1 MSATTPAP
9 DTEIPSGAP
18 AHAGTPGG
26 ASGPASAPSPTAAPT
41 YSPVPAAE
49 RLRTWHEAGEL
60 AVRFPEVC
68 RLLTELSTAELA
80 RAGRLLAGIDPA
92 DVLEVHPNQSTITV
106 ATTGHGTLS
115 ALVPALSAQLARHGL
130 LLRSHSTDF
139 DSYLFEL
146 SDPNSAL
153 YAADPDLALCVLDAQ
168 VVLDELPNPWRAAD
182 VEAVLDAKVAVFE
195 KLAIRFAES
204 ARGTLVFNTLPLPR
218 ALTAQLVDLRSRAR
232 VGAAWRE
239 ANARL
244 LRLMEDHACVVVL
257 DLEPMREAGTDPT
270 TNAIPISDARMSRY
284 AKVHLSPELL
294 GAYATEVGHL
304 ARHLTGRGRKCLV
317 LDLDGTVWGG
327 ILGDDGPEG
336 IEVAQG
342 YRGEAFRAF
351 QKVARQIA
359 SQGVLLAAVSK
370 NDVDP
375 VREVLREHPEMSLR
389 EDDFVRVIANWR
401 PKHDNLRELAADLN
415 VGVDSFVFVDD
426 SPYECGLVRRE
437 LPEVAVVALDT
448 EPALHIEKLLRDG
461 WFDTRELTAEDQA
474 RPARYR
480 DELVRRDFLDSF
492 DSVEGY
498 LRELGVTVTLAE
510 VRERDVPRVSQ
521 VTLRTNQF
529 NLTGHRLQPDDVR
542 ALRTDPD
549 ALPLAI
555 HAADRFGEN
564 GLVGAVFV
572 RHQGDALHIDNF
584 LLSCRVFAR
593 GIEQACLAAVLRN
606 ARATGASAVIGTY
619 RRTAKNAKV
628 AELYVRAGFTL
639 VDPRSGLGDPSPDGP
654 PTDRL
659 LTFRHDLAEAD
670 IPAHP
675 THVRLTES
683 FGGAPGRTAS

>member
-1 MSATTPAP
+1 MSTTTPDTDTDAAKNAP
-9 DTEIPSGAP
+9 TDVSA
-18 AHAGTPGG
+18 A
-26 ASGPASAPSPTAAPT
+26 ASEPASAGGGP
-41 YSPVPAAE
+41 PVPAAE
-49 RLRTWHEAGEL
+49 RLRELHEAG
-60 AVRFPEVC
+60 ASAARFPDVC
-68 RLLTELSTAELA
+68 RLVAELSGAELA
-80 RAGRLLAGIDPA
+80 RAGRLLAGIDPD
-92 DVLEVHPNQSTITV
+92 DVLKAHPGQSTITV

-130 LLRSHSTDF
+130 LLRPHVTDF

-146 SDPNSAL
+146 SDPDSGL

-168 VVLDELPNPWRAAD
+168 VVVDELPNPWRAAD
-182 VEAVLDAKVAVFE
+182 LEAVLDAKVAVLE
-195 KLAIRFAES
+195 RLAARFAET

-218 ALTAQLVDLRSRAR
+218 SLTAQLVDLRSRAR

-244 LRLMEDHACVVVL
+244 LRLTEEHARVVVL
-257 DLEPMREAGTDPT
+257 DLDTIREAGTAAT
-270 TNAIPISDARMSRY
+270 TNAIAVNDPRLSRY

-294 GAYATEVGHL
+294 GAYAIEVGHL

-351 QKVARQIA
+351 QRVAGQLA
-359 SQGVLLAAVSK
+359 AQGVLLAAVSK
-370 NDVDP
+370 NDLDP
-375 VREVLREHPEMSLR
+375 VRDVLRDHPEMTLR

-401 PKHDNLRELAADLN
+401 PKPDNLRELAADLN
-415 VGVDSFVFVDD
+415 LGVDSFVFADD

-480 DELVRRDFLDSF
+480 DELVRRDFLDGF
-492 DSVEGY
+492 DSIEGY

-529 NLTGHRLQPDDVR
+529 NLTGVRLQPDDVR
-542 ALRTDPD
+542 ALRVDPN

-555 HAADRFGEN
+555 HSADRFGDN

-572 RHQGDALHIDNF
+572 RHEGDTVHIDNF

-593 GIEQACLAAVLRN
+593 GIEQSCLAAVLRN
-606 ARATGASAVIGTY
+606 ARAAGASAVIGRY

-628 AELYVRAGFTL
+628 ADLYL
-639 VDPRSGLGDPSPDGP
+639 RSGFAPVEVAPGPGDPDPDVP
-654 PTDRL
+654 STDGF

-670 IPAHP
+670 VPAHP

-683 FGGAPGRTAS
+683 FGGASGRTAS